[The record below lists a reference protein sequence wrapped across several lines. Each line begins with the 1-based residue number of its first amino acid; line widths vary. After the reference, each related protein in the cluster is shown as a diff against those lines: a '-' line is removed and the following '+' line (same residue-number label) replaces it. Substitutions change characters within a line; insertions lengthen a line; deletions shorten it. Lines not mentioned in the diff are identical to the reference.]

1 MYGVPQPGTY
11 GQYGFGAYPAS
22 PGGAAA
28 GMPQPAAGAAA
39 GQTAPGAD
47 VGVVGQA
54 APAQWTGDPSSYY
67 SNYWGGK
74 RSASGFPCSLQLTG
88 PGAFFLG
95 YYPQQTAPGQQ
106 GATDVPQGH

>member
-22 PGGAAA
+22 PGGAAP

-47 VGVVGQA
+47 VGAVGQA
-54 APAQWTGDPSSYY
+54 AQAQWTGDPSSYY

-74 RSASGFPCSLQLTG
+74 CSASIASCTSELIVI
-88 PGAFFLG
+88 A
-95 YYPQQTAPGQQ
+95 
-106 GATDVPQGH
+106 VPI

>member
-28 GMPQPAAGAAA
+28 GMPQAAAGAAA

-47 VGVVGQA
+47 VGAVGQA
-54 APAQWTGDPSSYY
+54 AQAHPSSYY

-74 RSASGFPCSLQLTG
+74 CSASTFFSCSLELTEI
-88 PGAFFLG
+88 GASL
-95 YYPQQTAPGQQ
+95 
-106 GATDVPQGH
+106 

>member
-22 PGGAAA
+22 PGGAAP
-28 GMPQPAAGAAA
+28 GMPQPAAGAAG

-47 VGVVGQA
+47 VGAVGQA
-54 APAQWTGDPSSYY
+54 AQAQWAGDPSSYY

-74 RSASGFPCSLQLTG
+74 CSASI
-88 PGAFFLG
+88 AFLYVRADCDRRVHIG
-95 YYPQQTAPGQQ
+95 YYPQQTAAGQQ
-106 GATDVPQGH
+106 GATDVQQGH

>member
-11 GQYGFGAYPAS
+11 AAHGQYGFGAYPAS

-28 GMPQPAAGAAA
+28 GMPQQAAGAAA

-47 VGVVGQA
+47 VGAVGQ

-74 RSASGFPCSLQLTG
+74 CFSSSFPCSLELIETG
-88 PGAFFLG
+88 FS
-95 YYPQQTAPGQQ
+95 
-106 GATDVPQGH
+106 